1 MNRRVVITGMG
12 CLTPVGND
20 VETTWQ
26 NLLDGISGID
36 YAKRFDAATFPSKI
50 LGEVKGFEPPAC
62 SENLLKYANRSH
74 QLAIAAGLM
83 AIADACLDMTAID
96 PVDVGVS
103 VGVCG
108 NYPDLE
114 QLRYYFSFGGDDGWD
129 HQAFAK
135 KARISPTL
143 VFRRSTQ
150 TLSCLLAKHLKVFGP
165 NMTSQTACASGAHAI
180 GQAFRI
186 IRRGD
191 AKVMITGGTDAIENP
206 ILFSGFALLGALST
220 RNVEPQK
227 ASRPFDAQR
236 DGFIHAEGAGMLV
249 LEALDSALERGAPI
263 YAEIGGCGTSS
274 NAFRVT
280 DFPLDGAGPK
290 LSMER
295 ALADAAIRP
304 CNIDYIN
311 AHGTSTTQNDIS
323 ETVAI
328 KKLFGDYAYEIPIS
342 SIKSCIG
349 HLVSG
354 AGAVEAIITAL
365 TVKEDRI
372 PPTINHEHPD
382 PQCDLDYVPNE
393 MRKKPVNHAL
403 SNSFGFGG
411 QSTCLAI
418 NKFVG

>member
-20 VETTWQ
+20 VATTWQ
-26 NLLDGISGID
+26 SLLDGVSGID
-36 YAKRFDAATFPSKI
+36 HARRFDASTFPSKI
-50 LGEVKGFEPPAC
+50 LGEVKGFAPAGNG
-62 SENLLKYANRSH
+62 NLMQYANRSH
-74 QLAIAAGLM
+74 QLAIAAGRM
-83 AIADACLDMTAID
+83 AAEDARLDMKAID
-96 PVDVGVS
+96 PAEVGVS

-114 QLRYYFSFGGDDGWD
+114 QLKYYYSFGRNGGWD
-129 HQAFAK
+129 HQAFARQ
-135 KARISPTL
+135 ARISPTL

-150 TLSCLLAKHLKVFGP
+150 TLSCIMARLFKVYGP

-180 GQAFRI
+180 GQAYRI

-191 AKVMITGGTDAIENP
+191 ARMMITGGTDAIENP

-220 RNVEPQK
+220 RNIEPQK

-236 DGFIHAEGAGMLV
+236 DGFIHAEGSGMLV
-249 LEALDSALERGAPI
+249 LEALDSALERGVPI

-280 DFPLDGAGPK
+280 DFPLDGAGPRM
-290 LSMER
+290 SMER
-295 ALADAAIRP
+295 AIADAAIEP
-304 CNIDYIN
+304 SDIDYIN

-328 KKLFGDYAYEIPIS
+328 KKLFGDYAYKIPVS

-354 AGAVEAIITAL
+354 AGAVEAITTAM
-365 TVKEDRI
+365 TVREDRI
-372 PPTINHEHPD
+372 PPTINYEHPD

-393 MRKKPVNHAL
+393 MREKTVNHAI

-411 QSTCLAI
+411 QSTCLLI
-418 NKFVG
+418 SKFTG

>member
-20 VETTWQ
+20 VGTTWR

-36 YAKRFDAATFPSKI
+36 YAKCFDASTFPSRI
-50 LGEVKGFEPPAC
+50 LGEVKGFEPPEC
-62 SENLLKYANRSH
+62 SGNLLQYVNRAH
-74 QLAIAAGLM
+74 QLGIAAGLM
-83 AIADACLDMTAID
+83 AVADARLDMSEIEPTEIGISTG
-96 PVDVGVS
+96 VG
-103 VGVCG
+103 GT
-108 NYPDLE
+108 YPDLD
-114 QLRYYFSFGGDDGWD
+114 QLQYYRDFGKEDGWD
-129 HQAFAK
+129 HQAFARN
-135 KARISPTL
+135 ARISPTL

-150 TLSCLLAKHLKVFGP
+150 TLSCILAKLFKVSGP

-180 GQAFRI
+180 GQAYRI

-191 AKVMITGGTDAIENP
+191 ARIMITGGTDAIENP
-206 ILFSGFALLGALST
+206 VLFSGFALLGALST
-220 RNVEPQK
+220 RNIEPEK
-227 ASRPFDAQR
+227 ASRPFDAHR
-236 DGFIHAEGAGMLV
+236 DGFIQAEGAGMLV
-249 LEALDSALERGAPI
+249 LEELDSALERGAPI
-263 YAEIGGCGTSS
+263 YAEIGGSGTSS

-280 DFPLDGAGPK
+280 DFPLDGAGPRM
-290 LSMER
+290 SMER
-295 ALADAAIRP
+295 ALADAGIRP
-304 CNIDYIN
+304 SDIDYIN

-328 KKLFGDYAYEIPIS
+328 KTLFGEDAYKIPVS

-349 HLVSG
+349 HLVCG

-372 PPTINHEHPD
+372 PPTINYEHKD

-393 MRKKPVNHAL
+393 MREKSVQYAL

-411 QSTCLAI
+411 QSTCLVI
-418 NKFVG
+418 NKFTG

>member
-20 VETTWQ
+20 VGTTWK
-26 NLLDGISGID
+26 NLLDGVSGID
-36 YAKRFDAATFPSKI
+36 YARCFDASTFPSKI
-50 LGEVKGFEPPAC
+50 LGEIKGFEPPAC
-62 SENLLKYANRSH
+62 NGNLLKYANRSH
-74 QLAIAAGLM
+74 QLAITAGLM
-83 AIADACLDMTAID
+83 AVADAGLNIEEID
-96 PVDVGVS
+96 PVKVGVS
-103 VGVCG
+103 TGVCG
-108 NYPDLE
+108 NYPDLD
-114 QLRYYFSFGGDDGWD
+114 QLSYYSSFGKDDGWD
-129 HQAFAK
+129 YQAFAK

-143 VFRRSTQ
+143 VFRRSTH
-150 TLSCLLAKHLKVFGP
+150 TLSCIMARLFKVFGP

-180 GQAFRI
+180 GQAYRI

-191 AKVMITGGTDAIENP
+191 ARIMITGGTDAIENP

-220 RNVEPQK
+220 RKIEPEK

-249 LEALDSALERGAPI
+249 LEELGSALERGAPI

-304 CNIDYIN
+304 SDIDYIN

-328 KKLFGDYAYEIPIS
+328 KKLFGDYAYEIPVS

-372 PPTINHEHPD
+372 PPTINYEHKD

-393 MRKKPVNHAL
+393 MREKPVNHAI

-411 QSTCLAI
+411 QSTCLVI
-418 NKFVG
+418 SKFVG